1 MLAYAYMV
9 RDEDEVYSY
18 MEENKIGLEEPEF
31 WAAKLNML
39 KNRCQ
44 YRDFVS
50 VLKAISKRHQLK

>member
-1 MLAYAYMV
+1 MV